1 MAPAAASFPVLSLDL
16 TGEAAFAQIEF
27 ATDSPLEGNGLEL
40 SVPREI
46 GSAFEASSGLGRR
59 RGALSARSSA
69 STQQTN
75 GGVAPP
81 RGSRRPSS
89 NEGVH
94 AIVGGEA
101 SRN

>member
-46 GSAFEASSGLGRR
+46 GSISMF
-59 RGALSARSSA
+59 
-69 STQQTN
+69 
-75 GGVAPP
+75 
-81 RGSRRPSS
+81 
-89 NEGVH
+89 
-94 AIVGGEA
+94 GEE
-101 SRN
+101 